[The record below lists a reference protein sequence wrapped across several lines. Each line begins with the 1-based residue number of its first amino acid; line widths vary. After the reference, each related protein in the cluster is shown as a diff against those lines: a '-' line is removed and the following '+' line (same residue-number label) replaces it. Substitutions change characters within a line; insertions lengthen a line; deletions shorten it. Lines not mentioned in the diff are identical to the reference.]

1 MASRGLDWPTPSSDA
16 ETRAAEPMSAFRSS
30 DVLCNR
36 FRVVRFIARGGMG
49 ELYEAEDLTLGEH
62 VAVKMIRPEIARDER
77 ATQRFLREVQLAR
90 KVTHPNICRI
100 FDLFEHV
107 APGAGPPAPPPAPLV
122 TMELLHGETI
132 SARLQRKGKFAI
144 ADTLVIARQMAAAL
158 DAAHAA
164 GIIHRDFKSNNVM
177 LLEPKG
183 SQPLRVVVTDFGL
196 AHRVGEHG
204 AVDSAITATGDVVGT
219 PDYMAPEQVQ
229 GEPLTPA
236 TDVYAFGI
244 VLYEMVT
251 GRRPFVAE
259 SPLASALRR
268 VTGPPPTPPRELNP
282 EVPVAWDRAI
292 MRCLERRPEDRFQ
305 DATSVVAAL
314 GADTATATPPQVS
327 ARQYSLPGL
336 LMAAALVAMVWG
348 GVAIW
353 RNRAPGPSS
362 APPGASEA
370 ALRPAVA
377 VLGFRNLAGREDV
390 QWLSTALS
398 EMLTTELGAA
408 EQLRTVPGENVN
420 RVKTELALADADA
433 YNAET
438 LGRIRRNLGADLVV
452 SGSYV
457 TVGDGDNATLRV
469 DIRVQDSQK
478 GETTSLVSET
488 GRAAD
493 LLDVVARAG
502 SQLRERLGVSASPA
516 LSVRASQPGSSEA
529 ARLYAE
535 GLMRLRRF
543 DALGARTLLEQAI
556 QADPKFPLAYSALA
570 NTWFALGYDSKAKEA
585 AGRAFELSASLPR
598 ADRLLVE
605 GTFHEMS
612 SEWKQAIDIW
622 RTLSTFFP
630 DDVEYALRR
639 ASAQIASGEAK
650 DGLATIEAF
659 KKQFPALTDPRLDL
673 AEAQAAETL
682 SDFKRMQAAAAAAGA
697 AGQAQGATLLVAT
710 ARLREGIAT
719 YRSGQ
724 VDRAVALIEEARGIY
739 AEAGDRAGVAGTLN
753 SLAAAIS
760 EGPDTK
766 RIRAL
771 YDEGL
776 AIARAIG
783 KQDLVARFLNNIAI
797 QERRAG
803 NLQASLT
810 MNQEALAIRRE
821 IGDRTNTSVS
831 LNNIG
836 NVLLDLGDL
845 QGASTHYEESASMS
859 REMGDRRSTARA
871 LFNAGEAFKQQGELA
886 RSRAVYEESLKIRR
900 EIPDPAGVAT
910 SLFGLGHLAAV
921 QGDFAAAKQSLN
933 EALEMDRKLDRRR
946 PMAFS
951 LFQLAEIAH
960 LEGDLATAR
969 RRHQEALDLR
979 LALGEQGT
987 AAESRAAVAA
997 MALEEGTLTEAEALA
1012 RGAATVFAGQ
1022 AAPGNEATAR
1032 ATLALA
1038 LAAQARDAAAR
1049 SEIER
1054 AQRLVRNPQQ
1064 VLFRLPVLIASARI
1078 AGASNPPGAL
1088 KTLEGIRADAAR
1100 RGIPRLEFDAR
1111 RAMVE
1116 IETRRSPAAGATMKA
1131 ALQKDAAARGF
1142 RLYAR

>member
-1 MASRGLDWPTPSSDA
+1 
-16 ETRAAEPMSAFRSS
+16 
-30 DVLCNR
+30 
-36 FRVVRFIARGGMG
+36 
-49 ELYEAEDLTLGEH
+49 
-62 VAVKMIRPEIARDER
+62 MIRPEIAKDER

-107 APGAGPPAPPPAPLV
+107 SPGAGPPAPPPAALV

-132 SARLQRKGKFAI
+132 SQRLQRKGPFAV
-144 ADTLVIARQMAAAL
+144 ADALVIARQMAAAL

-177 LLEPKG
+177 LLDARG

-196 AHRVGEHG
+196 AHRVDEHG

-219 PDYMAPEQVQ
+219 PDYMAPEQVE
-229 GEPLTPA
+229 GKPLTPA
-236 TDVYAFGI
+236 TDVYALGI

-251 GRRPFVAE
+251 GSRPFVAE
-259 SPLASALRR
+259 SPFAAALQR
-268 VTGPPPTPPRELNP
+268 VTGPPPKPPRDLNP
-282 EVPVAWDRAI
+282 ELPLAWDRAI
-292 MRCLERRPEDRFQ
+292 MRCLERRPEARFQ
-305 DATSVVAAL
+305 DATAVVEALSADATTTALPPAA
-314 GADTATATPPQVS
+314 GWPPPAV
-327 ARQYSLPGL
+327 RTGL
-336 LMAAALVAMVWG
+336 LVAAALVAIVGG
-348 GVAIW
+348 GVAVW
-353 RNRAPGPSS
+353 RTRAAGPPAESP
-362 APPGASEA
+362 AASDA

-408 EQLRTVPGENVN
+408 ERLRTVPGENVN
-420 RVKTELALADADA
+420 RVKTELALVDADA

-438 LGRIRRNLGADLVV
+438 LARIRRNLGADLVV
-452 SGSYV
+452 SGSFV
-457 TVGDGDNATLRV
+457 TVGEGDDATLRV
-469 DIRVQDSQK
+469 DIRVQDALK
-478 GETTSLVSET
+478 GETTSLVSES
-488 GRAAD
+488 GRATE

-502 SQLRERLGVSASPA
+502 TQLRERLGVSVSPA
-516 LSVRASQPGSSEA
+516 ASVRASQPASSEA

-570 NTWFALGYDSKAKEA
+570 NTWFTLGYDSKAKEA
-585 AGRAFELSASLPR
+585 AGRAFELSANLPR
-598 ADRLLVE
+598 ADRLQVE

-612 SEWKQAIDIW
+612 SEWAQAIGIW
-622 RTLSTFFP
+622 QTLSTFFP
-630 DDVEYALRR
+630 DDVEYVLRR
-639 ASAQIASGEAK
+639 ANAQIVSGEAK
-650 DGLATIEAF
+650 DGLTTIESF
-659 KKQFPALTDPRLDL
+659 KKQFPRATDPRLDL

-682 SDFKRMQAAAAAAGA
+682 SDFKRMQAAAAAAGT

-710 ARLREGIAT
+710 ARLREGEASL
-719 YRSGQ
+719 RSGQ
-724 VDRAVALIEEARGIY
+724 IDRAVTLIEEARGMY
-739 AEAGDRAGVAGTLN
+739 AEAGDRAGVARALN
-753 SLAAAIS
+753 SLASAIS

-783 KQDLVARFLNNIAI
+783 KQDLVARFLSNIAI

-803 NLQASLT
+803 NLQASLA

-821 IGDRTNTSVS
+821 IGDRTSTSVS

-859 REMGDRRSTARA
+859 RDMGDRRSTARA

-900 EIPDPAGVAT
+900 EISDPAGIAT

-933 EALEMDRKLDRRR
+933 EALAMDRKLDRRR

-951 LFQLAEIAH
+951 LFHLAEIAFM
-960 LEGDLATAR
+960 EGDLATAGR
-969 RRHQEALDLR
+969 GHQEALELR
-979 LALGEQGT
+979 LALGEHGT
-987 AAESRAAVAA
+987 AAESRAALAA
-997 MALEEGTLTEAEALA
+997 LALEDGKAAEAEALA
-1012 RGAATVFAGQ
+1012 GGAATVFATQ
-1022 AAPGNEATAR
+1022 SAPGNEATAR
-1032 ATLALA
+1032 ATHALA
-1038 LAAQARDAAAR
+1038 LQAQGRAAAAR
-1049 SEIER
+1049 AEIER

-1064 VLFRLPVLIASARI
+1064 VLFRLPVQIASARI
-1078 AGASNPPGAL
+1078 VGLSNPAGAL
-1088 KTLEGIRADAAR
+1088 KTLDGIRADAAG
-1100 RGIPRLEFDAR
+1100 RGVPRFEFDAR

-1116 IETRRSPAAGATMKA
+1116 IETRRSSGAGATMRA